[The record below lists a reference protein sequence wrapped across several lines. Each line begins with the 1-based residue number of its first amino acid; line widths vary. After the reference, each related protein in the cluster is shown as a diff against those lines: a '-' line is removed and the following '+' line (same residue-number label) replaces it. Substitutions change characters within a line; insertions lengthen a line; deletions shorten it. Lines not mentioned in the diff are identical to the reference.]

1 MTQIQTIFRYLSP
14 VPEKLLAYGFEE
26 TDDGFTFRREILDG
40 QFLLTVSVGK
50 DGSVETELSDMLTG
64 DPYTLHLIE
73 DAAGAF
79 VGQVRAEYGQVLGEI
94 ADRCFVRQVFRLEM
108 THALLAHA
116 LERYG
121 EEPEYLWEKFPD
133 NAVLRRKDNGKWY
146 AAILTVE
153 RRKLGL
159 AGEGNVEVADL
170 RADPAE
176 VPRLVDNRK
185 IFGGWHMN
193 KKLWI
198 SLPLDGSVPFG
209 EIAEFL
215 EESRN
220 IAAKR

>member
-1 MTQIQTIFRYLSP
+1 MTQIQTIFRYLRP
-14 VPEKLLAYGFEE
+14 VPEKLLGYGFEE
-26 TDDGFTFRREILDG
+26 ADGGFTFRREILGG
-40 QFLLTVSVGK
+40 QFLLTVFVGK

-73 DAAGAF
+73 DAAGSF

-94 ADRCFVRQVFRLEM
+94 AEHCFVRQVFRLEM
-108 THALLAHA
+108 THVLLAYA
-116 LERYG
+116 LETYG
-121 EEPEYLWEKFPD
+121 EEPEYLWDKFPD

-153 RRKLGL
+153 RKKLGL
-159 AGEGNVEVADL
+159 AGEGSVEVADL

-176 VPRLVDNRK
+176 VPRLVDNVK

-193 KKLWI
+193 KKHWI
-198 SLPLDGSVPFG
+198 SLPLDGSVPFR